1 MASNI
6 IVMETRIK
14 FLEMALGKMLIGC
27 HNAPYGCQPK
37 GLFDSRI
44 KTTKVAA
51 VLEEQVVILLGKK
64 VCREF

>member
-6 IVMETRIK
+6 IVMETHIK

-37 GLFDSRI
+37 GLQAIRGFFFIGQFDFDFDFFR
-44 KTTKVAA
+44 
-51 VLEEQVVILLGKK
+51 
-64 VCREF
+64 